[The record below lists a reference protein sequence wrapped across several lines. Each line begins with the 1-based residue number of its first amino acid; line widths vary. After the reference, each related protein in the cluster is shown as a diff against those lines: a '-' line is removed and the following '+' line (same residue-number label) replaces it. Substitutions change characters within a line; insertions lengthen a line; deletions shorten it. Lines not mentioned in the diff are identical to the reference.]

1 MKAQRI
7 TIRRV
12 NQQHGMLP
20 DDTQGRHVLLMGYR
34 KKANGT
40 EVEHQI
46 VFVHPCSPCFSA
58 TGFTHYAVLPGYLYP

>member
-20 DDTQGRHVLLMGYR
+20 EDTQGRKILLMRIVKGR
-34 KKANGT
+34 NGF
-40 EVEHQI
+40 ESEHLI
-46 VFVHPCSPCFSA
+46 VFNHPSSPRMSA
-58 TGFTHYAVLPGYLYP
+58 SGFTHYAVLPGYLIP